1 MQIESVFHIPTLS
14 AQLFIALSV
23 VSILIGVGLTIFGL
37 VRQKKYVS
45 NIQYCFWYFSHSFAN
60 NPNRCENSLKDEGE
74 LGLHLQSFDEEMS
87 DMNAIQR
94 GLILC

>member
-37 VRQKKYVS
+37 VRQKKHKKSTLATCSIVFGILVIVS
-45 NIQYCFWYFSHSFAN
+45 QTIQIVV
-60 NPNRCENSLKDEGE
+60 R
-74 LGLHLQSFDEEMS
+74 
-87 DMNAIQR
+87 
-94 GLILC
+94 IL